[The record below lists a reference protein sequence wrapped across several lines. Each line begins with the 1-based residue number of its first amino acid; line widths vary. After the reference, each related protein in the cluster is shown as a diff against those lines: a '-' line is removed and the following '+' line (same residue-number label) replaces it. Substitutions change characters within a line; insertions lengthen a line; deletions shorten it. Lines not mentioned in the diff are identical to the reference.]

1 MAARIAAATFAAA
14 AAAAAAAV
22 VVVSGFLTA
31 EALAQAVSRTSADVP
46 PLPPVVPEAVGLA
59 PAKLGE
65 SGALLARYVADRK
78 IAGGVAAVA
87 RHGKLAWL
95 EAVGV
100 QDLESRARMTD
111 RSIFRIYSMTKS
123 VTAVAAMMLH
133 EDGRFSLDDP
143 VSKYL
148 P

>member
-1 MAARIAAATFAAA
+1 MAARIAAAAFAAA
-14 AAAAAAAV
+14 LIVGLSAAPLRQ
-22 VVVSGFLTA
+22 GYGG
-31 EALAQAVSRTSADVP
+31 Q
-46 PLPPVVPEAVGLA
+46 PLPRASAEAVGLA
-59 PAKLGE
+59 PAKIGE
-65 SGALLARYVADRK
+65 AGALLARYVADRK

-123 VTAVAAMMLH
+123 VTAVA
-133 EDGRFSLDDP
+133 
-143 VSKYL
+143 
-148 P
+148 